1 MIESDEKT
9 DPDQLCRCWTDVT
22 WEGRRLTFSKPS
34 TVIQSFYKQKR
45 EKSVD
50 PNFLFIASEHK
61 FLIKVYLKDTSFNEF
76 SLCKDVTLINILIS
90 S

>member
-1 MIESDEKT
+1 MIESNEKT

-22 WEGRRLTFSKPS
+22 WEGRRLTSLTFN
-34 TVIQSFYKQKR
+34 KQKR

-61 FLIKVYLKDTSFNEF
+61 ILIKVYLKDSSFNEF
-76 SLCKDVTLINILIS
+76 SLCKDVTLIKI
-90 S
+90 

>member
-22 WEGRRLTFSKPS
+22 WEGRRLTLTFN
-34 TVIQSFYKQKR
+34 KQKR

-61 FLIKVYLKDTSFNEF
+61 ILIKVYLKDSSFNEF
-76 SLCKDVTLINILIS
+76 SLCKDVTLIKIEIS